1 MRSEEEQIEVLRDW
15 WARNGSAVLIGV
27 LVAVA
32 AVVGMRFWNS
42 HNANQAQGASIA
54 YEKMLGALAQ
64 VEGRD
69 DTVAW
74 AEVEEQADQLR
85 KDYGSTVYASHAGLA
100 LARKAVAAG
109 DYDAAAGYLN
119 DVIKADRNDA
129 LVYTARLRLA
139 RVDIQ
144 RQDFDAALA
153 TLKGRFPVDWSAQVA
168 ELRGDAL
175 RQKGEAGAARGAYDE
190 ALAAAP
196 QGDSLAERI
205 RMKLDDL
212 APAS

>member
-100 LARKAVAAG
+100 LARKAVATG
-109 DYDAAAGYLN
+109 DFDAAAGYLN

-153 TLKGRFPVDWSAQVA
+153 TLKGRFPADWSAQVA

-175 RQKGEAGAARGAYDE
+175 RQKGEAEAARGAYDE